1 MKPPRNKRKF
11 SRDLSFCVT
20 CQVFYYRVAALMVVK
35 GKKKP
40 KKHPNHMIY
49 TYLHTF
55 NIRKH
60 FISTRHQNSQLHTT
74 KGNADKSHKLFSPF
88 RVSICIFFV
97 MEERRKL
104 ISTFNIL
111 HVLESNKPHAL
122 VFKPNC

>member
-1 MKPPRNKRKF
+1 
-11 SRDLSFCVT
+11 
-20 CQVFYYRVAALMVVK
+20 
-35 GKKKP
+35 
-40 KKHPNHMIY
+40 MIY

-60 FISTRHQNSQLHTT
+60 FISTRHQNSQLHTM
-74 KGNADKSHKLFSPF
+74 KGNAEESHKLFPPS
-88 RVSICIFFV
+88 RVSIPIFFV